1 MKANI
6 KDLKLKKKL
15 FKDFQSF
22 LNLILINLQL
32 IKKALKIMFIIF
44 QGHIKLK
51 DNKKK
56 NKDNNKKNKLKQ
68 TKT

>member
-1 MKANI
+1 MKVNI